1 VAAGKSGSA
10 IALAEQA
17 ARIQTIGTARACL
30 GYATEVLHTAY
41 EAIDLIDVATF
52 EEGGAFQAGIN
63 QVFGITGSIK
73 DELRSSIDI
82 ARAYAEGI
90 YATYAAAT
98 PDLFDQEISTLNS
111 TRVAFA
117 LQRSL
122 TALNSVVEA
131 IENPSVTSGE
141 DFVQGISDL
150 LDTLITK
157 AAAAAA
163 SIVQGAANAAA
174 TVLSAFAVP
183 LAIVGVVVVGIIAWR
198 AGAFK
203 GGAA

>member
-1 VAAGKSGSA
+1 MPGKSGSA

-17 ARIQTIGTARACL
+17 ARIQTIGAARATL

-41 EAIDLIDVATF
+41 EALDLIDFTQLA
-52 EEGGAFQAGIN
+52 EGGPVQAGLN
-63 QVFGITGSIK
+63 QVFGITASIK

-90 YATYAAAT
+90 YATYAAASA
-98 PDLFDQEISTLNS
+98 DLYDQEISTLNS

-117 LQRSL
+117 LQRALS
-122 TALNSVVEA
+122 ALNSVADEVA
-131 IENPSVTSGE
+131 NPDVTDGA

-150 LDTLITK
+150 LDTVVTK

-174 TVLSAFAVP
+174 TILSGFAVP
-183 LAIVGVVVVGIIAWR
+183 LAVVGVAVVGIVAWR
-198 AGAFK
+198 AGVFR
-203 GGAA
+203 GGTA